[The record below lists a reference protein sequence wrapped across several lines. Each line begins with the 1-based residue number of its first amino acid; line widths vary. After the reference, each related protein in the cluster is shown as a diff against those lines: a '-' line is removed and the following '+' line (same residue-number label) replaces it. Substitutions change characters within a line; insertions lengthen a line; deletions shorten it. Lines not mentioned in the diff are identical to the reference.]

1 MIETLWGLVPGITS
15 WSSFLMIEAAVT
27 SLAIWGIL
35 FDIKVTVHQYKR
47 PKSYKLNQFDY
58 FKR

>member
-1 MIETLWGLVPGITS
+1 MIETLWELMPGITS
-15 WSSFLMIEAAVT
+15 WPTFLMIEVT
-27 SLAIWGIL
+27 VIALSVWWIL
-35 FDIKVTVHQYKR
+35 LGVQANVHQYKR